1 MKKILPL
8 LVLFL
13 SLKSFAQ
20 WNINTAINTP
30 ICTEAAKQ
38 IDPRI
43 MEDGVGGA
51 YITWKD
57 YRPTNALPDIY
68 IQRIDAKGNVK
79 WISNGIGICTD
90 IKDQSTPAICS
101 DMKGGAIVAWS
112 DWRTGIERDLYA
124 QRIDSNG
131 NIKWMVNG
139 ANISNLSNREHSEKI
154 TSDGKGGVIIA
165 FEKQIAGVWD
175 VWAQRL
181 DSSGNKMWGAG
192 GIRVCPT
199 DTNKSKRN
207 HRIAKDR
214 SGGAIISW
222 QDNRTGADNY
232 TNTNYDI
239 YAQRINA
246 NGILLWGNTGKPI
259 SVGIGDQLNAKIDLD
274 SASNGAIIAWQD
286 TRISPDYDIYMQRID
301 SNGNAKWTTNG
312 IVVCN
317 AVGNQSALDFLTIDA
332 TGEAVITWKDS
343 RSGSEDIYA
352 QKINSAGLSQWT
364 ANGIAICNSTL
375 AQINPNICSD
385 QNKGAIIT
393 WQDSSA
399 TTGWDIK
406 AQHINNAGQALWTS
420 NGLVVSNAIDEQNGP
435 KNVTDNKG
443 GTIICW
449 QDKRTGTNDI
459 YAHHLFSTGLFP
471 SDVKNSISENEMEI
485 YPNPFSSMLDIRCS
499 INGLKVVTIF
509 NLLGAQVFKS
519 NIENQL
525 QLSTINLSYLNQGV
539 YFLKIETVEG
549 ILTKK
554 IIKQ

>member
-1 MKKILPL
+1 MKQ
-8 LVLFL
+8 FL
-13 SLKSFAQ
+13 SLFIILFSIKSFAQ
-20 WNINTAINTP
+20 WNSNTIINTP
-30 ICTEAAKQ
+30 ICTDIAKQ

-51 YITWKD
+51 YIIWKD
-57 YRPTNALPDIY
+57 YRPTNGLPDIY

-131 NIKWMVNG
+131 NIKWTVNG
-139 ANISNLSNREHSEKI
+139 ANVSNLSNREHSEKI

-165 FEKQIAGVWD
+165 FEKQVAGVWD

-181 DSSGNKMWGAG
+181 DSSGNKMWGVG

-199 DTNKSKRN
+199 DTNKTKRN

-214 SGGAIISW
+214 NGGAIISW
-222 QDNRTGADNY
+222 QDNRTGTDNY

-239 YAQRINA
+239 YAQRINN
-246 NGILLWGNTGKPI
+246 NGTLLWGNAGKPI
-259 SVGIGDQLNAKIDLD
+259 SVGIGDQINAKIDLD

-286 TRISPDYDIYMQRID
+286 TRISVDYDIYMQKID

-317 AVGNQSALDFLTIDA
+317 ASGNQSALDFLTIDA
-332 TGEAVITWKDS
+332 TGETIITWKDS
-343 RSGSEDIYA
+343 RIGSEDIYA
-352 QKINSAGLSQWT
+352 QKINNAGVAQWT
-364 ANGIAICNSTL
+364 ANGLVICNASYP
-375 AQINPNICSD
+375 QINPNICSD

-406 AQHINNAGQALWTS
+406 VQHINNAGQSLWAT
-420 NGLVVSNAIDEQNGP
+420 NGLVVSNAIGEQNGP

-459 YAHHLFSTGLFP
+459 YAHHLFSTGVFP
-471 SDVKNSISENEMEI
+471 ADVKSILNDDEVVV
-485 YPNPFSSMLDIRCS
+485 YPNPFSSILEIRSS
-499 INGLKVVTIF
+499 IIGTKTVTVF
-509 NLLGAQVFKS
+509 NILGEQIHKIITEEQSS
-519 NIENQL
+519 NID
-525 QLSTINLSYLNQGV
+525 LSQVNKGIYL
-539 YFLKIETVEG
+539 LKIETEKG
-549 ILTKK
+549 TSTKK